1 MFTLPV
7 RAARSFVCAVI
18 ALLVM
23 SAPHVSRAA
32 ASQPVS
38 TAVAATTTAAAAR
51 PRTCLV
57 LSGGGAR
64 GAAHIGVLKVLER
77 ERVPIDCVVGTSM
90 GAIIGGAWASGVPA
104 DQIEIALRA
113 VRWNRVLSDDPDR
126 PQRSVRAKDL
136 ERRRFGAAEIG
147 YRDGE
152 AVLPRGAVIGQQ
164 FEFFLAQLYGVASK
178 RDSFDELPIPFRAL
192 ATDIESGRLVVLDHG
207 SINEAVRASMS
218 VPGVFSPKEIDGRL
232 LVDGG
237 LVRNLG
243 IDVARSLGAE
253 RVIAVNLGTPLAGR
267 ATLDSLLGV
276 TGQMI
281 AILTEQNVERS
292 LAELGPADLLVS
304 PELGDFSA
312 ADFVGAPDVIPLGE
326 AAARAVESR
335 LAAFAAPEPEWLAW
349 RDALRLR
356 QTNPPVF
363 ESITVDTT
371 RLQRVDPASAQ
382 AVFEASFRSG
392 PAETALE
399 RAIDAL
405 YATDDFQQI
414 SVRSALASDG
424 LDTLVIEPREKSWG
438 PNYVRLGLTLATDLE
453 GESAFTVLGD
463 HRATWL
469 NRRGLELRS
478 TASLGQLN
486 SLRSELFQPLDLARR
501 WSVSAAAGWQ
511 QRIDEA
517 FVDDTAVARFR
528 QSALRG
534 SLDVGRQFG
543 TIGELRVGVE
553 RERLSSRIVTGSA
566 GDLET
571 GSRSTTSLFS
581 RLTVDTLDSWDFPRR
596 GWFLRSDFEL
606 ADPALGGDIDYRRL
620 SLEWQGA
627 RGGTDFSLSAVLRY
641 EDSLGTQL
649 PLTEAFALG
658 GFENLS
664 GLRERQILANQVLFG
679 RVVYS
684 HQIGRG
690 GALLRGVYV
699 GGSIE
704 YARVRERLNALDPT
718 FEGLGGS
725 LFLSLD
731 SRLGPFYLG
740 AGFAEEGEATLYLFL
755 GRP

>member
-1 MFTLPV
+1 MMNGLRCCGAALTLLGV
-7 RAARSFVCAVI
+7 LS
-18 ALLVM
+18 
-23 SAPHVSRAA
+23 S
-32 ASQPVS
+32 
-38 TAVAATTTAAAAR
+38 AVAWADDTAR

-77 ERVPIDCVVGTSM
+77 QRVPIDCVVGTSM

-113 VRWNRVLSDDPDR
+113 VRWDRVLSDDPER
-126 PQRSVRAKDL
+126 PQRSIRAKDL
-136 ERRRFGAAEIG
+136 ERRRFGTAEFG
-147 YRDGE
+147 YRDGR
-152 AVLPRGAVIGQQ
+152 AVLPRGAFIGQQ
-164 FEFFLAQLYGVASK
+164 FDFFLARLFGIPFA
-178 RDSFDELPIPFRAL
+178 RASFDDLPIPFRAL
-192 ATDIESGRLVVLDHG
+192 ATDIETGRLVVLDRG
-207 SINEAVRASMS
+207 SLNDAVRASMS
-218 VPGVFSPKEIDGRL
+218 VPGVFSPQDIDGRL

-243 IDVARSLGAE
+243 VDVARSLGAE
-253 RVIAVNLGTPLAGR
+253 RVIAVNLGTTLAGR
-267 ATLDSLLGV
+267 DALDSLVGI

-281 AILTEQNVERS
+281 AILTDQNVETS
-292 LAELGPADLLVS
+292 LAQLGPRDLLIS
-304 PELGDFSA
+304 PALGNFSA
-312 ADFVGAPDVIPLGE
+312 ADFATATDVIPLGE
-326 AAARAVESR
+326 VAAIAATAR
-335 LAAFAAPEPEWLAW
+335 LAEFAMPEPAWVAW
-349 RDALRLR
+349 RQALSRR
-356 QTNPPVF
+356 QVEPPLF
-363 ESITVDTT
+363 ESIAVDTT

-399 RAIDAL
+399 RAIGAL

-414 SVRSALASDG
+414 SVRSGVAPDG
-424 LDTLVIEPREKSWG
+424 VDLLVVEPREKSWG

-453 GESAFTVLGD
+453 GQSAFTVLGD

-478 TASLGQLN
+478 TASVGQLN
-486 SLRSELFQPLDLARR
+486 SLRTELFQPLDLARR
-501 WSVSAAAGWQ
+501 WSVSGAAGWQ

-517 FVDDTAVARFR
+517 FVDDNAVARFR
-528 QSALRG
+528 QSALRA
-534 SLDVGRQFG
+534 SIDFGRRFG
-543 TIGELRVGVE
+543 TLGEWRVGVE
-553 RERLSSRIVTGSA
+553 RQRLSSRLVTGSDS
-566 GDLET
+566 DLDT
-571 GSRSTTSLFS
+571 GIRNSGSLFS
-581 RLTVDTLDSWDFPRR
+581 RLTLDRLDSWDFPRS
-596 GWFLRSDFEL
+596 GWYLRSDFEL
-606 ADPALGGDIDYRRL
+606 ADSSLGGNVDYRRL

-627 RGGTDFSLSAVLRY
+627 RGGRDFSLSAVLRY

-649 PLTEAFALG
+649 PLAEAFALG

-699 GGSIE
+699 GGSLE

-725 LFLSLD
+725 LFVSLD

-740 AGFAEEGEATLYLFL
+740 AGVAEEGEATLYLFL

>member
-1 MFTLPV
+1 MSNIVRFGCVVLALSTLLYGE
-7 RAARSFVCAVI
+7 AALSD
-18 ALLVM
+18 
-23 SAPHVSRAA
+23 P
-32 ASQPVS
+32 
-38 TAVAATTTAAAAR
+38 AAR

-77 ERVPIDCVVGTSM
+77 QRVPIDCVVGTSM

-113 VRWNRVLSDDPDR
+113 VSWDRVLSDDPDR
-126 PQRSVRAKDL
+126 PQRSIRAKDL
-136 ERRRFGAAEIG
+136 ERRRFGGAEFG
-147 YRDGE
+147 FRDGG
-152 AVLPRGAVIGQQ
+152 AVLPRGAVIGHQ
-164 FEFFLAQLYGVASK
+164 FEFFLARLYGVPVN
-178 RDSFDELPIPFRAL
+178 RDSFDDLPIPFRAL
-192 ATDIESGRLVVLDHG
+192 ATDIETGRLVVLERG
-207 SINEAVRASMS
+207 SLNEAVRASMS
-218 VPGVFSPKEIDGRL
+218 VPGVFSPKELGGRL

-243 IDVARSLGAE
+243 IDVARAQGAE
-253 RVIAVNLGTPLAGR
+253 RVIAVNLGTTLADR
-267 ATLDSLLGV
+267 DTLDSLVGV
-276 TGQMI
+276 TSQMI
-281 AILTEQNVERS
+281 AILTDQNVENS
-292 LAELGPADLLVS
+292 LAQLGPADLLIS
-304 PELGDFSA
+304 PSLGDFSA
-312 ADFVGAPDVIPLGE
+312 ADFAAAPDVIPLGE
-326 AAARAVESR
+326 AAALAQTPR
-335 LAAFAAPEPEWLAW
+335 LTEFAASEPIWLAW
-349 RDALRLR
+349 REALDRR
-356 QTNPPVF
+356 QSQVPVF

-382 AVFEASFRSG
+382 AVFESSFRSG
-392 PAETALE
+392 PAATALE

-414 SVRSALASDG
+414 SVRSAVSPEG
-424 LDTLVIEPREKSWG
+424 LDTLVVEPREKSWG

-453 GESAFTVLGD
+453 GQSAFTVLGD
-463 HRATWL
+463 YRATWL
-469 NRRGLELRS
+469 NRGGLELRS
-478 TASLGQLN
+478 TASLGQRN
-486 SLRSELFQPLDLARR
+486 SLRTELIQPLDLARR
-501 WSVSAAAGWQ
+501 WSVSGAAGWQ

-528 QSALRG
+528 QSTVRA
-534 SLDVGRQFG
+534 SVDVGRRFDTLG
-543 TIGELRVGVE
+543 EWRIGFE
-553 RERLSSRIVTGSA
+553 RKRLSSRIVTGIAS
-566 GDLET
+566 DLET
-571 GSRSTTSLFS
+571 GSSTSSSVFS
-581 RLTVDTLDSWDFPRR
+581 RLTLDRLDNWDFPRA
-596 GWFLRSDFEL
+596 GWLLRSEYEYASPSF
-606 ADPALGGDIDYRRL
+606 GGDLDYRRL
-620 SLEWQGA
+620 SLDWQGA
-627 RGGTDFSLSAVLRY
+627 RGGPDFSLSAALRY

-679 RVVYS
+679 RIVYS

-690 GALLRGVYV
+690 GALLRGVYL

-704 YARVRERLNALDPT
+704 YAQVRNRLNALDPA

-740 AGFAEEGEATLYLFL
+740 AGLAEEGEATLYLFL